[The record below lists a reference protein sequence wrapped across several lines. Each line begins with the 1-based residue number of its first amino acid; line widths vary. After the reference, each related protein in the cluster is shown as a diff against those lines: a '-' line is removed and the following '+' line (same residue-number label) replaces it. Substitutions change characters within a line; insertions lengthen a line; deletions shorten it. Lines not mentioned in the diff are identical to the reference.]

1 MIKTAPLSNR
11 RITSW
16 LAPIAER
23 ERFVKTLTLVRI
35 KIYIYIIW
43 LTFYAA
49 YSSNVPV
56 KRMVAIVACQGVLN
70 VNIRSP
76 LKEEVRGGPK
86 PHWKRPVQ
94 LLMPR
99 YLLRELQCDLPQPL
113 LKPRKC
119 PHHSRMTMGD
129 SRVKALATEL
139 RLCPPCPGLLV
150 LLLVIW
156 TMGQCSTTRL
166 VPIF

>member
-1 MIKTAPLSNR
+1 MGTKSFEPIDEVWKKSSEQCLLLYVMIKTAPLSNR

-86 PHWKRPVQ
+86 PH
-94 LLMPR
+94 
-99 YLLRELQCDLPQPL
+99 
-113 LKPRKC
+113 
-119 PHHSRMTMGD
+119 
-129 SRVKALATEL
+129 
-139 RLCPPCPGLLV
+139 
-150 LLLVIW
+150 
-156 TMGQCSTTRL
+156 
-166 VPIF
+166 